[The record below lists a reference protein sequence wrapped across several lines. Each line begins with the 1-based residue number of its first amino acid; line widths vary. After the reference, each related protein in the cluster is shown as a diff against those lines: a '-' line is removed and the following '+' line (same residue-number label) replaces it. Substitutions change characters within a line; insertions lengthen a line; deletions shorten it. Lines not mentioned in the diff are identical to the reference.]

1 MGNAAAPA
9 ATATATA
16 TATAAVPTTTTAA
29 AAVPPVTTLPNGG
42 ANLDKGRDLGA
53 SKLRT
58 GCQEHAKKSLACK
71 VSHPELYEME
81 CKALFD
87 VYKECKKNEH
97 EALIAE
103 RRKRFNN

>member
-9 ATATATA
+9 AA
-16 TATAAVPTTTTAA
+16 AAVPPTTTATAA
-29 AAVPPVTTLPNGG
+29 AAVPPVPTLP
-42 ANLDKGRDLGA
+42 NLDKGRDLGA

-58 GCQEHAKKSLACK
+58 GCKEHAEKSLACK

>member
-9 ATATATA
+9 AAAAVPPITTATA
-16 TATAAVPTTTTAA
+16 TTTAA
-29 AAVPPVTTLPNGG
+29 AAAVPPMPTLP
-42 ANLDKGRDLGA
+42 NLDKGRDLGA

-58 GCQEHAKKSLACK
+58 GCKEHAEKSLACK

>member
-1 MGNAAAPA
+1 MGNAAPPA
-9 ATATATA
+9 VAV
-16 TATAAVPTTTTAA
+16 AVPTPSAA
-29 AAVPPVTTLPNGG
+29 APPVLPAAANGG

-58 GCQEHAKKSLACK
+58 GCKEHAQRSLACK
-71 VSHPELYEME
+71 VTHPELYEME

-97 EALIAE
+97 DALIAE
-103 RRKRFNN
+103 RRKRFNT